1 VRGVS
6 RAERDE
12 RVLKALDLV
21 GLSAYGERY
30 PRRMSGGHQQRVV
43 SVVRCFGPDR
53 CFD

>member
-6 RAERDE
+6 RAER
-12 RVLKALDLV
+12 VLKVLDLV

-30 PRRMSGGHQQRVV
+30 PRRMSGGQQQRVV